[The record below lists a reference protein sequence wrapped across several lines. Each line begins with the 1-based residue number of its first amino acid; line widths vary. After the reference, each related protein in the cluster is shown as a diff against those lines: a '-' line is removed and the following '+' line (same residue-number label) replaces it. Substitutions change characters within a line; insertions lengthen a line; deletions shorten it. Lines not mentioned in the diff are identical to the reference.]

1 MAQLASASGLGPEGP
16 VFESQYPDI
25 QQKPAENQQVFSFYA
40 EGTWIQC
47 LGGVDILGTP
57 LALFLKNKALQLG
70 LKCHIF
76 CELLHFL
83 LQLDLFPFA
92 VRSLLR
98 LAEIFCPWHM
108 SISEGCRSDDFH
120 CHSKSSDHSVEDGD
134 TWDYHTVFYTGN
146 I

>member
-1 MAQLASASGLGPEGP
+1 MPYLLQLVSPNDSAKLRIIFIDANFPTFAFNLFG
-16 VFESQYPDI
+16 
-25 QQKPAENQQVFSFYA
+25 FYA
-40 EGTWIQC
+40 LRWPSDVNREAT
-47 LGGVDILGTP
+47 
-57 LALFLKNKALQLG
+57 
-70 LKCHIF
+70 IF

-83 LQLDLFPFA
+83 QQLDLFPFA
-92 VRSLLR
+92 IRSLLR

-120 CHSKSSDHSVEDGD
+120 CHSQSSDHSVEDGD